1 VQGKELSE
9 QASKYK
15 KEARKLLEEKEKSG
29 KSPNQTKPKTTF
41 RGPVLSHR
49 QQISGSFKC
58 QRKGAYVW
66 QNKKFMLIREE
77 IRALPQRFKTKKLAI
92 TLLIK

>member
-29 KSPNQTKPKTTF
+29 KFPNQTKSKRTFMASRSKQQTTDF
-41 RGPVLSHR
+41 W
-49 QQISGSFKC
+49 F
-58 QRKGAYVW
+58 
-66 QNKKFMLIREE
+66 F
-77 IRALPQRFKTKKLAI
+77 
-92 TLLIK
+92 

>member
-29 KSPNQTKPKTTF
+29 KSPNQTKSKTTF
-41 RGPVLSHR
+41 KGSVLSHIGKALMFGKTR
-49 QQISGSFKC
+49 IS
-58 QRKGAYVW
+58 Y
-66 QNKKFMLIREE
+66 
-77 IRALPQRFKTKKLAI
+77 
-92 TLLIK
+92 

>member
-29 KSPNQTKPKTTF
+29 KSPNQTKSKTTF
-41 RGPVLSHR
+41 RASRSKPLTTELEFLKSLWGL
-49 QQISGSFKC
+49 GTK
-58 QRKGAYVW
+58 
-66 QNKKFMLIREE
+66 EE
-77 IRALPQRFKTKKLAI
+77 
-92 TLLIK
+92 